1 MNTAI
6 IVFLVTYTVITLASI
21 VVSIWDAKL
30 RCKYQEEN
38 DACIYAMY
46 RELKRYN
53 DNLENQKQ
61 E

>member
-6 IVFLVTYTVITLASI
+6 IAFMITYIVVTLASV

-38 DACIYAMY
+38 DACIFALY

-53 DNLENQKQ
+53 DNLENQKP